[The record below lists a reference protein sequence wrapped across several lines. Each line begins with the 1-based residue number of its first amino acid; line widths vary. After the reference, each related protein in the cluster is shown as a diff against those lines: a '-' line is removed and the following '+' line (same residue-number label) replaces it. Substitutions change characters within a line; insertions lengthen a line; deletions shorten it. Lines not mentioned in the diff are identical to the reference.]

1 MATVRILSEWVKC
14 DFSQRVRW
22 IINLHISS
30 PWNVPTHMSF
40 YHQTVSHII
49 SELGYSATTFWLPP
63 KWDWVKE
70 RERERDGWVDSSSRW
85 CLAGEHM
92 RWVCQSTH
100 PTEKQTHWLSHLCC
114 SHPIYLTSPRE
125 HPALKHVYFC
135 HMMHVSE
142 SIDMYIYR
150 SNWMMPYTV
159 FCLLYCRH
167 FDSAVIMPTQGY
179 KKHYLSFSQV
189 LWPCPI

>member
-1 MATVRILSEWVKC
+1 MSLLTC
-14 DFSQRVRW
+14 DF
-22 IINLHISS
+22 IIRLFH
-30 PWNVPTHMSF
+30 T
-40 YHQTVSHII
+40 I
-49 SELGYSATTFWLPP
+49 SELGQGQMEFCVRCRPSSGYGATTFWLPDEMGLCE
-63 KWDWVKE
+63 KETDKE
-70 RERERDGWVDSSSRW
+70 RGRERDTERVMTGLPVAAGDVWQGRTWGVCDSLPK
-85 CLAGEHM
+85 CA
-92 RWVCQSTH
+92 CQSTH